1 MLREVVVGKVLG
13 LVSKEVVLSQVFAA
27 RKRGQE
33 RKKRQEEVLVKVSG
47 KVFVQSV
54 VGGKVRAER
63 KEGE

>member
-1 MLREVVVGKVLG
+1 MGEQGRGERGRKKGQQGKERQEKVL
-13 LVSKEVVLSQVFAA
+13 V
-27 RKRGQE
+27 R
-33 RKKRQEEVLVKVSG
+33 VSG

>member
-1 MLREVVVGKVLG
+1 MVGKVLG

-47 KVFVQSV
+47 KVFV
-54 VGGKVRAER
+54 
-63 KEGE
+63 KESGRRQG